1 MEGPSPVETTEDP
14 LAPYRGRI
22 LYGLASAAAVCLLPF
37 SVNAFVQG
45 NPGLGWGILAAFLVL
60 GIDALAIY
68 LKKSPPIPLI
78 LLLVPIAVG
87 TAVSL
92 KVQGF
97 FGALWAYPT
106 VLLFTF
112 GLSPRMAYIGSILLL
127 LIISALVYH
136 YIGLAY
142 TIRFFVTL
150 TLTIILANIVLSI
163 IVDLHRRLLD
173 QAIVDPLTGIFN
185 RRHMERCMS
194 DAIERKRR
202 NSGPASLLLI
212 DVDSF
217 KRINDEF
224 GHAKG
229 DSVLKGIVSL
239 VANRS
244 RKLDLLFRIGGE
256 EFMLLLPDTQE
267 AAAALVAEQLRAS
280 VAESPLL
287 DDRQLTVS
295 IGVGELQPGESL
307 DSWMKHADDALY
319 AAKRRAAIE
328 WFGGGLPAPVRTRRS
343 PTLDAAAMRVYKER
357 AGFSKPRSSGQAAAA
372 YASSSHQVV
381 VPSLP
386 LKFPRYGRKPSYN
399 FLGNI

>member
-1 MEGPSPVETTEDP
+1 MEGKSPVETGEDP

-45 NPGLGWGILAAFLVL
+45 NNGLGAGILSAFLVL
-60 GIDALAIY
+60 AIDAFAIY

-78 LLLVPIAVG
+78 LLLIPIAVPIAAG
-87 TAVSL
+87 TAASL

-112 GLSPRMAYIGSILLL
+112 GLSRRMAYVGSILLL

-136 YIGLAY
+136 YIDLAY
-142 TIRFFVTL
+142 TIRIFVTL
-150 TLTIILANIVLSI
+150 TLTIVLANIVLSI

-173 QAIVDPLTGIFN
+173 QAIVDPLTGAFN
-185 RRHMERCMS
+185 RRHMERCVS
-194 DAIERKRR
+194 DAIERLRR
-202 NSGPASLLLI
+202 NSAPTSLLLI
-212 DVDSF
+212 DVDRF
-217 KRINDEF
+217 KSINDQF

-239 VANRS
+239 IEKRS

-267 AAAALVAEQLRAS
+267 AAAAVVAEELRAS
-280 VAESPLL
+280 TAESRLL
-287 DDRQLTVS
+287 EDWQVTLS
-295 IGVGELQPGESL
+295 IGVAELRPGESP

-319 AAKRRAAIE
+319 AAKK
-328 WFGGGLPAPVRTRRS
+328 GGRNRVVCAGQPAHWPDPALRG
-343 PTLDAAAMRVYKER
+343 
-357 AGFSKPRSSGQAAAA
+357 AGAET
-372 YASSSHQVV
+372 
-381 VPSLP
+381 
-386 LKFPRYGRKPSYN
+386 
-399 FLGNI
+399 

>member
-1 MEGPSPVETTEDP
+1 MEGPNPVETGEDP
-14 LAPYRGRI
+14 LDPYRGRI

-45 NPGLGWGILAAFLVL
+45 NPGLGAGILGAFLVL

-112 GLSPRMAYIGSILLL
+112 GLSRRMANVGNILLL
-127 LIISALVYH
+127 LMISALVYY
-136 YIGLAY
+136 YIDLAF

-150 TLTIILANIVLSI
+150 TLTIVLATIVLSI

-173 QAIVDPLTGIFN
+173 QAILDPLTGVFN
-185 RRHMERCMS
+185 RRHMERCLS
-194 DAIERKRR
+194 DAIERQRR
-202 NSGPASLLLI
+202 SSTPTSLLLI
-212 DVDSF
+212 DVDRF
-217 KRINDEF
+217 KSINDRF
-224 GHAKG
+224 GHAAG
-229 DSVLKGIVSL
+229 DNVLKEIVSL
-239 VANRS
+239 VAKRS

-267 AAAALVAEQLRAS
+267 PAAAVVAEQLRAS
-280 VAESPLL
+280 VAELPPLDGL
-287 DDRQLTVS
+287 QVTVS
-295 IGVGELQPGESL
+295 IGISELRPGESR

-319 AAKRRAAIE
+319 AAKKAGRNRVVCHGQPRPKEATA
-328 WFGGGLPAPVRTRRS
+328 LP
-343 PTLDAAAMRVYKER
+343 DAE
-357 AGFSKPRSSGQAAAA
+357 PQA
-372 YASSSHQVV
+372 
-381 VPSLP
+381 
-386 LKFPRYGRKPSYN
+386 
-399 FLGNI
+399 

>member
-1 MEGPSPVETTEDP
+1 MEGKSPVETGEDP

-37 SVNAFVQG
+37 SVDAVALENK
-45 NPGLGWGILAAFLVL
+45 GLGAGILSAFLVL
-60 GIDALAIY
+60 AIDAFAIY

-78 LLLVPIAVG
+78 LLLIPIAVG

-112 GLSPRMAYIGSILLL
+112 GLSRRMGYAGSILLL

-136 YIGLAY
+136 YIDLAY
-142 TIRFFVTL
+142 TIRIFVTL
-150 TLTIILANIVLSI
+150 TLTIVLAYIVLSI

-173 QAIVDPLTGIFN
+173 QAIVDPLTGAFN
-185 RRHMERCMS
+185 RRHMERCVS
-194 DAIERKRR
+194 DAIERLRR
-202 NSGPASLLLI
+202 NSAPTSLLLI
-212 DVDSF
+212 DVDRF
-217 KRINDEF
+217 KSINDQF

-239 VANRS
+239 IEKRS

-267 AAAALVAEQLRAS
+267 PAAALVAEDLRAS
-280 VAESPLL
+280 TAESLLLEGWQVTLSTGVAEL
-287 DDRQLTVS
+287 R
-295 IGVGELQPGESL
+295 PGESP

-319 AAKRRAAIE
+319 AAKKAGRNRVVCAGQSVPQSDPVLSDAERETWAGPIGSTRAPP
-328 WFGGGLPAPVRTRRS
+328 WT
-343 PTLDAAAMRVYKER
+343 
-357 AGFSKPRSSGQAAAA
+357 
-372 YASSSHQVV
+372 
-381 VPSLP
+381 
-386 LKFPRYGRKPSYN
+386 
-399 FLGNI
+399 

>member
-1 MEGPSPVETTEDP
+1 MEGPSPVETGEDP

-45 NPGLGWGILAAFLVL
+45 NHGLGAGILCAFLVL
-60 GIDALAIY
+60 AIDAFAIY

-78 LLLVPIAVG
+78 LLLIPIAAG

-112 GLSPRMAYIGSILLL
+112 GLSRRMAYVGSILLL
-127 LIISALVYH
+127 MMISSMVYY

-150 TLTIILANIVLSI
+150 TLTIVLANIVLSI

-173 QAIVDPLTGIFN
+173 QALVDPLTGVFN
-185 RRHMERCMS
+185 RRYMERCLS
-194 DAIERKRR
+194 DAIERLRR
-202 NSGPASLLLI
+202 NSAPTSLLLI
-212 DVDSF
+212 DVDRF
-217 KRINDEF
+217 KSINDQF

-239 VANRS
+239 IEKRS

-267 AAAALVAEQLRAS
+267 AAAALVAEELRAS
-280 VAESPLL
+280 TAESRLL
-287 DDRQLTVS
+287 EDWQVTLS
-295 IGVGELQPGESL
+295 IGGAELRPRELPG
-307 DSWMKHADDALY
+307 SWVKDADDALDSGKE
-319 AAKRRAAIE
+319 AGRNRVVCA
-328 WFGGGLPAPVRTRRS
+328 GQPAPQPD
-343 PTLDAAAMRVYKER
+343 PTLSDAAPHA
-357 AGFSKPRSSGQAAAA
+357 
-372 YASSSHQVV
+372 
-381 VPSLP
+381 
-386 LKFPRYGRKPSYN
+386 
-399 FLGNI
+399 

>member
-1 MEGPSPVETTEDP
+1 MEGKSPVETGDDP

-22 LYGLASAAAVCLLPF
+22 LYGLASAAAICLLPF

-45 NPGLGWGILAAFLVL
+45 NNGLGAGILSAFLVL
-60 GIDALAIY
+60 AIDAFAIY

-78 LLLVPIAVG
+78 LLLIPIAAG

-112 GLSPRMAYIGSILLL
+112 GLSRRMGYVGSILLL

-136 YIGLAY
+136 YIVLAY
-142 TIRFFVTL
+142 
-150 TLTIILANIVLSI
+150 IILSI

-173 QAIVDPLTGIFN
+173 QAIVDPLTGVFN
-185 RRHMERCMS
+185 RRHMERCVS
-194 DAIERKRR
+194 DAIERLRR
-202 NSGPASLLLI
+202 NSAPTSLLLI
-212 DVDSF
+212 DVDRF
-217 KRINDEF
+217 KSINDQF

-239 VANRS
+239 IEKRS

-267 AAAALVAEQLRAS
+267 AAAALVAEELRAS
-280 VAESPLL
+280 TAESRLL
-287 DDRQLTVS
+287 EDQQVTLS
-295 IGVGELQPGESL
+295 IGVDELRPGESP

-319 AAKRRAAIE
+319 AAKKAGRNRVVCA
-328 WFGGGLPAPVRTRRS
+328 GQPAPRPDPELRG
-343 PTLDAAAMRVYKER
+343 
-357 AGFSKPRSSGQAAAA
+357 AGAET
-372 YASSSHQVV
+372 
-381 VPSLP
+381 
-386 LKFPRYGRKPSYN
+386 
-399 FLGNI
+399 

>member
-1 MEGPSPVETTEDP
+1 MEGPSPVETTGDP

-45 NPGLGWGILAAFLVL
+45 NPGLGTGILCAFLVL
-60 GIDALAIY
+60 AIDAFAIY

-78 LLLVPIAVG
+78 LLLVPIAAG

-112 GLSPRMAYIGSILLL
+112 GLSRRMAYVGSILLL
-127 LIISALVYH
+127 MMISSMVYY
-136 YIGLAY
+136 YIDLAY

-150 TLTIILANIVLSI
+150 TLTIVLANIVLSI

-173 QAIVDPLTGIFN
+173 QALVDPLTGVFN
-185 RRHMERCMS
+185 RRYMERCLS
-194 DAIERKRR
+194 DAIERLRR
-202 NSGPASLLLI
+202 NSAPTSLLLI
-212 DVDSF
+212 DVDRF
-217 KRINDEF
+217 KSINDQF
-224 GHAKG
+224 GHATG
-229 DSVLKGIVSL
+229 DTVLKGIVSL
-239 VANRS
+239 IQKRS

-267 AAAALVAEQLRAS
+267 AAAAVVAEELRAS
-280 VAESPLL
+280 TAESRLL
-287 DDRQLTVS
+287 EDWQVTLS
-295 IGVGELQPGESL
+295 IGVAELRPGESP

-319 AAKRRAAIE
+319 AAKKAGRNRVVCAA
-328 WFGGGLPAPVRTRRS
+328 LPRPQ
-343 PTLDAAAMRVYKER
+343 PDAALRDSKPETRSGAER
-357 AGFSKPRSSGQAAAA
+357 A
-372 YASSSHQVV
+372 
-381 VPSLP
+381 
-386 LKFPRYGRKPSYN
+386 
-399 FLGNI
+399 

>member
-1 MEGPSPVETTEDP
+1 MEGPRPAETGEDP

-45 NPGLGWGILAAFLVL
+45 NPWLGVGILCAFLVL

-112 GLSPRMAYIGSILLL
+112 SLSRRLANAGNILLL

-136 YIGLAY
+136 YIDPAY

-173 QAIVDPLTGIFN
+173 QALVDPLTGVFN
-185 RRHMERCMS
+185 RRYMERCLS
-194 DAIERKRR
+194 DAIERLRR
-202 NSGPASLLLI
+202 NSAPTSLLLI
-212 DVDSF
+212 DVDRF
-217 KRINDEF
+217 KSINDQFAQARPALSHRRRGVHAVAARHAGACGRPRRRGPSRLDRGIAFARRLAGDAEHRSRRASPRRIN
-224 GHAKG
+224 G
-229 DSVLKGIVSL
+229 
-239 VANRS
+239 
-244 RKLDLLFRIGGE
+244 
-256 EFMLLLPDTQE
+256 
-267 AAAALVAEQLRAS
+267 
-280 VAESPLL
+280 LL
-287 DDRQLTVS
+287 D
-295 IGVGELQPGESL
+295 E
-307 DSWMKHADDALY
+307 A
-319 AAKRRAAIE
+319 RR
-328 WFGGGLPAPVRTRRS
+328 
-343 PTLDAAAMRVYKER
+343 
-357 AGFSKPRSSGQAAAA
+357 
-372 YASSSHQVV
+372 
-381 VPSLP
+381 
-386 LKFPRYGRKPSYN
+386 
-399 FLGNI
+399 

>member
-1 MEGPSPVETTEDP
+1 MEGPSPVETGEDP
-14 LAPYRGRI
+14 LDPYRGRI

-45 NPGLGWGILAAFLVL
+45 NPGLGAGILGAFLVL

-112 GLSPRMAYIGSILLL
+112 GLSRRMANVGNILLL
-127 LIISALVYH
+127 LMISTLVYY
-136 YIGLAY
+136 YIDLAF

-150 TLTIILANIVLSI
+150 TLTIVLASIVLSI

-173 QAIVDPLTGIFN
+173 QAILDPLTGVFN
-185 RRHMERCMS
+185 RRHMERCLS
-194 DAIERKRR
+194 DAIERQRR
-202 NSGPASLLLI
+202 SSAPTSLLLI
-212 DVDSF
+212 DVDRF
-217 KRINDEF
+217 KSINDRF
-224 GHAKG
+224 GHAAG
-229 DSVLKGIVSL
+229 DSVLKEIVSL
-239 VANRS
+239 VAKRS

-267 AAAALVAEQLRAS
+267 PAAAVVAEQLRAS
-280 VAESPLL
+280 VAELPPLDGL
-287 DDRQLTVS
+287 QVTVS
-295 IGVGELQPGESL
+295 IGISELRPGESR

-319 AAKRRAAIE
+319 AAKKAGRNRVVCHGQPRPKEATA
-328 WFGGGLPAPVRTRRS
+328 LP
-343 PTLDAAAMRVYKER
+343 DAE
-357 AGFSKPRSSGQAAAA
+357 PQA
-372 YASSSHQVV
+372 
-381 VPSLP
+381 
-386 LKFPRYGRKPSYN
+386 
-399 FLGNI
+399 